1 VNRPSHPTTTLV
13 ALTVTGLVLVGCAG
27 REPGPA
33 PAAPTPAPGDVTR
46 YCSLVAEVNNIG
58 ERVFADMP
66 EDAPPTEVGRRQGL
80 LVEQA
85 AAQLG
90 EMQQVAPAQI
100 RSDVAVFLTDLRAR
114 TTALQGPDPA
124 AAQAAE
130 ERIRNFEA
138 QNCEL
143 GPDGA

>member
-13 ALTVTGLVLVGCAG
+13 ALAITGLVLVGCAS
-27 REPGPA
+27 REPDPA
-33 PAAPTPAPGDVTR
+33 PAAPAPGHVTR

-130 ERIRNFEA
+130 ERIRKFEA

-143 GPDGA
+143 GPDGS